1 MITHKLI
8 QGSPEWHAYRANYFN
23 ASDAPAMM
31 GCSKYK
37 TRNQL
42 LHEMHTGI
50 VPDVDPATQAR
61 FDEGHRIEALARP
74 IAEEI
79 IGEELYPVVG
89 SKGKLSASF
98 DGLTVG
104 DDYAF
109 EHKTLNDELRN
120 VLLNNHQLPLAY
132 RVQMQQ
138 QCMVS
143 GAKEVLFMA
152 TQWAGNELIDQHNI
166 WYCSDP
172 ELAAQIEAG
181 WAQFEKDLAAYVP
194 AKVAEKVQPD
204 AIMTLPALAIQIRG
218 EVVTSNLPAF
228 RQAAESFIS
237 NIKTEL
243 KTDDD
248 FVNAKATVKFCEKAE
263 KDLELAKSA
272 AIAQTA
278 SIDELMRTVSHIQD
292 QLRAKRLALD
302 KLVVRRETEIKE
314 EIVAKARLA
323 FSEHVA
329 ALEAEIKPV
338 KLVVAPPNFA
348 AATKSKRTIASL
360 ENAVATE
367 LAQGKIA
374 ADAAAKDMR
383 AKLAWIR
390 ENAKDY
396 GFLFPDLQLVIQK
409 PAADFEL
416 AVTTRIATRKAAEA
430 ERVAKAVEAAEAA
443 KKVVEV
449 KAPIAQTIATDPATP
464 FYDTKVSHPTP
475 SREEIVAVVA
485 DHFKVPLTQAGA
497 WIKNLWVSETE
508 FSV

>member
-8 QGSPEWHAYRANYFN
+8 QGSPEWLAHRAAGNYFN
-23 ASDAPAMM
+23 ASDAPAMT
-31 GCSKYK
+31 GCSKHK

-42 LHEMHTGI
+42 LHELHTGI

-74 IAEEI
+74 LAEDI
-79 IGEELYPVVG
+79 IGEELYPMVG
-89 SKGKLSASF
+89 SNGKLSASF
-98 DGLTVG
+98 DGLTAS
-104 DDYAF
+104 DDICF
-109 EHKTLNDELRN
+109 EHKTLNEELRN
-120 VLLNNHQLPLAY
+120 VLINNQPLPLAY

-138 QCMVS
+138 QLMVC
-143 GAKEVLFMA
+143 GASKALFMA
-152 TQWAGNELIDQHNI
+152 SKWAGDVLVEEYHC
-166 WYCSDP
+166 WYYPDS

-194 AKVAEKVQPD
+194 VKVAEKSQPD

-218 EVVTSNLPAF
+218 EVVNSNLPAF
-228 RQAAESFIS
+228 RQAADSFIAK
-237 NIKTEL
+237 IKTEL

-292 QLRAKRLALD
+292 QLRSKRLALD

-314 EIVAKARLA
+314 EIVAKARA
-323 FSEHVA
+323 EFNDHVA
-329 ALEAEIKPV
+329 ALEAEIKPI

-367 LAQGKIA
+367 LALGKIA

-383 AKLAWIR
+383 AKLAWIKA
-390 ENAKDY
+390 NAKDY
-396 GFLFPDLQLVIQK
+396 GFLFSDLQLVIQK

-416 AVTTRIATRKAAEA
+416 LVTTRIATHKAAEA
-430 ERVAKAVEAAEAA
+430 EKVAKAVEAAEAA
-443 KKVVEV
+443 KVAIA
-449 KAPIAQTIATDPATP
+449 APPAVTP
-464 FYDTKVSHPTP
+464 APTP
-475 SREEIVAVVA
+475 IPKPARPTPAKRERPTDGQIITVLAEHFHVSFSEAASWINSAEIFA
-485 DHFKVPLTQAGA
+485 
-497 WIKNLWVSETE
+497 
-508 FSV
+508 